1 MANDGTGVHWDVTDP
16 ANSAVRS
23 DGAKQIRD
31 LRLGVGLRLAYEHT
45 AAADTS
51 VGGVHKPG
59 SAVSYVAETAPT
71 TRPDG
76 STLFTSA
83 DIGRIWM
90 KTSTGALSV
99 LTATTPTWTPAAG
112 TGGGG
117 GGGTSSKAAT
127 IQDQKAHGTDGGSFT
142 SGSWQQRVL
151 NTLSDPESIVTSLVS
166 NQFILPAGTYTVI
179 VEAPALQVDIH
190 QVRLQNVTDGTF
202 AYGMKAFTLSAGSE
216 ASSTSVLHIVFTIS
230 GAKTFQV
237 DHRCQ
242 TTKTFQGLGY
252 GNAGDFGNVEV
263 YTSVMI
269 TKLH

>member
-1 MANDGTGVHWDVTDP
+1 MANDGTGANWDETDP
-16 ANSAVRS
+16 ANSALLS
-23 DGAKQIRD
+23 DGAKQVRD
-31 LRLGVGLRLAYEHT
+31 LRIGLRTRLAYEHT
-45 AAADTS
+45 TLAGTS
-51 VGGVHKPG
+51 AGGVHKPG
-59 SAVSYVAETAPT
+59 SAVSYVSESAPT
-71 TRPDG
+71 LRPDG
-76 STLFTSA
+76 STSFTSA
-83 DIGRIWM
+83 DLGRIWM
-90 KTSTGALSV
+90 KASTGALKV
-99 LTATTPTWTPAAG
+99 LTATAPTWTEVAG

-127 IQDQKAHGTDGGSFT
+127 IRDEKAHGTDGGNFT

-151 NTLSDPESIVTSLVS
+151 NTLSDPESIVTSLVA
-166 NQFILPAGTYTVI
+166 NQFVLPAGTYTVV

-202 AYGMKAFTLSAGSE
+202 AYGTKSFTLSAGSE
-216 ASSTSVLHIVFTIS
+216 ATSTSVLHIAFTIS

-242 TTKTFQGLGY
+242 TTKNFQGLGY
-252 GNAGDFGNVEV
+252 ANAGDFGNVEV